1 MTYTPHLKVKPKVLV
16 EAALT
21 GLTDTLVI
29 SNTVTKRSD
38 MNNFFKSEGDT
49 ISQRV
54 KGTVPVRTYTARN
67 NRSQPIITDNYEE
80 TVVTLTIS
88 ADRPYS
94 AIKMTDEQADWDF
107 QNGWGDIVE
116 AQTEA
121 LAGYLEHGV
130 LDQILR
136 APYERIVKV
145 ASAAATD
152 NDEDRFYNAVIDAK
166 QALKLM
172 RTPNDTLVCVCGIDF
187 EEKILKSNRFRKDEG
202 TGDSALT
209 TATMGVI
216 AGVTFI
222 STTHIAA
229 DEAYMYAKS
238 GFVVYT
244 GVPRVPSSV
253 PFGAT
258 ASANGWALRWLMDY
272 DTAYLTDRSVFDC
285 YSGYSY
291 VEDYLKV
298 WDGHANQVMSDEKYF
313 VRGVRLVLDTSSVAA
328 KKPGDGSTTTPG
340 GDPTSFLAKAYNL
353 QDVTAT
359 PRLGE
364 PFPLGGNYPGAKAAA
379 TATVVKSGSTVGD
392 IKVTAQ
398 GYGYTSTP
406 TVTIAGGAGTGAT
419 AVAEILN
426 GQVKAVHVT
435 NAGTGYTGTPTVTI
449 AAP

>member
-16 EAALT
+16 EAALQ

-38 MNNFFKSEGDT
+38 MENFFKAEGDT

-54 KGTVPVRTYTARN
+54 KGTVPVRTYPVRN

-130 LDQILR
+130 LRQILD
-136 APYERIVKV
+136 APYERVIKV
-145 ASAAATD
+145 ATAAATD
-152 NDEDRFYNAVIDAK
+152 ENEDRFYNAVIDAK
-166 QALKLM
+166 AALRLM
-172 RTPNDTLVCVCGIDF
+172 RTPNDSLVCVCGIEF

-222 STTHIAA
+222 STTHIPA
-229 DEAYMYAKS
+229 DEAFLYAKS

-244 GVPRVPSSV
+244 GVPRVPKSV

-313 VRGVRLVLDTSSVAA
+313 VRGVKLVLDSSSTAA
-328 KKPGDGSTTTPG
+328 KEPGDGKTDTRG
-340 GDPTSFLAKAYNL
+340 GNPNSFLAKAYHL

-364 PFPLGGNYPGAKAAA
+364 PFPLGGNYPSSKAGASAS
-379 TATVVKSGSTVGD
+379 VVKDGTKVGE
-392 IKVTAQ
+392 IKIVAQ

-406 TVTIAGGAGTGAT
+406 AVTITGGAGSGAT

-426 GQVKAVHVT
+426 GQVVAVHVT
-435 NAGTGYTGTPTVTI
+435 AAGTGYTGTPTVAI

>member
-1 MTYTPHLKVKPKVLV
+1 MTYEPHLKVKPSVLV

-38 MNNFFKSEGDT
+38 MNTFFKAEGDT

-107 QNGWGDIVE
+107 TGGWGDIVE

-130 LDQILR
+130 LDQILN
-136 APYERIVKV
+136 APYERVIKV
-145 ASAAATD
+145 AAAGATD
-152 NDEDRFYNAVIDAK
+152 ANEDRFYNAVIDAK
-166 QALKLM
+166 AALRLM
-172 RTPNDTLVCVCGIDF
+172 RTPNDTLVCVCGIAF

-209 TATMGVI
+209 TATMGSI

-222 STTHIAA
+222 STTHIPA
-229 DEAYMYAKS
+229 DEAFLYAKS
-238 GFVVYT
+238 GFVVFT

-313 VRGVRLVLDTSSVAA
+313 VRGVKMVLDTSSVVA
-328 KKPGDGSTTTPG
+328 KVPGDGSTTTPG
-340 GDPTSFLAKAYNL
+340 GAVGSFLDKAYHL
-353 QDVTAT
+353 QEVTAT
-359 PRLGE
+359 PQLGG
-364 PFPLGGNYPGAKAAA
+364 PFPLGGNYPGAVA
-379 TATVVKSGSTVGD
+379 TATASVTKSGTTIGS

-406 TVTIAGGAGTGAT
+406 TVTIAGGSGTGAT
-419 AVAEILN
+419 AVATILN
-426 GQVKAVHVT
+426 GQVVSVAVT
-435 NAGTGYTGTPTVTI
+435 AAGSGYTGTPTVTI